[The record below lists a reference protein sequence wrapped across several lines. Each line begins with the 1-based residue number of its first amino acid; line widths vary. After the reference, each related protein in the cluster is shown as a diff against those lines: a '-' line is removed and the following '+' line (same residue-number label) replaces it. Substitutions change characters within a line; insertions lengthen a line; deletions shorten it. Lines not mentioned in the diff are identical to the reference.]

1 MLLNRKMNLLYYAE
15 AVWTSAHLEARTVLM
30 MIYLIGLLIP
40 YSCAFQKY
48 LVLPCTGPCSWI
60 SRIISRSCNVQPR
73 RGIDSKA
80 EIRYD
85 SKVPKNILLQRL
97 KFNIL
102 QCTVGL
108 ETAAAYAYQK
118 SHHSRSY
125 WPLYRCFF
133 SCDFQPWP
141 MMILTCKLDWVKLSH
156 YSYIKILSNGHHYN
170 HRTSA
175 FYRNG

>member
-1 MLLNRKMNLLYYAE
+1 MTTRCINSRSLSLSLTLAMWACNGLFHNAAKLKDELTILCGSSLDERAP
-15 AVWTSAHLEARTVLM
+15 RTVLM
-30 MIYLIGLLIP
+30 MMYLILIP

-48 LVLPCTGPCSWI
+48 LVLPCTGPCNWI

-73 RGIDSKA
+73 RGIDSKT

-85 SKVPKNILLQRL
+85 SKVPKNILSQRL

-125 WPLYRCFF
+125 
-133 SCDFQPWP
+133 
-141 MMILTCKLDWVKLSH
+141 
-156 YSYIKILSNGHHYN
+156 
-170 HRTSA
+170 
-175 FYRNG
+175 

>member
-48 LVLPCTGPCSWI
+48 LVLPCTGPCNWI

-85 SKVPKNILLQRL
+85 SKVPK
-97 KFNIL
+97 KHPF
-102 QCTVGL
+102 TTL
-108 ETAAAYAYQK
+108 EVQHTAM
-118 SHHSRSY
+118 HSRPRNSSCIRL
-125 WPLYRCFF
+125 PEKPSLEVVLTTLSMFF
-133 SCDFQPWP
+133 
-141 MMILTCKLDWVKLSH
+141 LL
-156 YSYIKILSNGHHYN
+156 
-170 HRTSA
+170 
-175 FYRNG
+175 